1 MVVTSGVDVWR
12 GCGGVVVDGM
22 RRLSRDSGG
31 DGGGVVAVVDPSD
44 EREEY
49 TMMMM
54 GVSLKFL
61 AERVAVCQRDVSP
74 ASPLADAVSRR
85 VDVRCVQFS
94 NLLLAVLVT
103 FAWFR
108 VSDKTKKLSR
118 MSFYIILL

>member
-61 AERVAVCQRDVSP
+61 AGAGGGLP
-74 ASPLADAVSRR
+74 T
-85 VDVRCVQFS
+85 RCVAGKSARRRRFS
-94 NLLLAVLVT
+94 PGGCTRRPSPRATRCLT
-103 FAWFR
+103 P
-108 VSDKTKKLSR
+108 VSGKTEKLSG
-118 MSFYIILL
+118 MSFFIKLL